1 MYCRSMRLEVKK
13 VIEEEEE
20 EEEEVELKVTVL
32 LLEISR

>member
-1 MYCRSMRLEVKK
+1 MYCRSMSLEVKK
-13 VIEEEEE
+13 VIEEE